1 MNRNKYKCGEKKVKY
16 ALRKLSQGVFSVAIG
31 SALFYSGPIMNNV
44 HADAISNAD
53 KVIQGLQ
60 NKDSNFAK
68 VELIPILKSE
78 LNNNEKSKITKNLP
92 KITVNKN
99 QKYYLVYQK
108 NSQNILPKTNEV
120 KSSINYLFIG
130 SSIVLA
136 SWILLSKKA
145 RKSKFLFSVLLLNSF
160 SGVQVLGLTMSND
173 QLLNRY
179 KQTVEVPV
187 GSSLPNIDVN
197 IPGYEFL
204 GYAPVE
210 NYSGKNDILKSNIGN
225 KKPEEN
231 IKEVKSSIAT
241 KKDETVT
248 EVIPYTTK
256 TIDNPELEEG
266 ITKVKTAGENGI
278 RSIVYKVTYDATGK
292 EINRVEVSNTVTK
305 APVEE
310 VIERGT
316 KPKVTTTEK
325 DETVTEVIPYTT
337 KTVDNPELEEGIT
350 KVKTAGENGIR
361 SIVYKVTYDATGK
374 EINRVEVSNTVTK
387 APVEEVIERGTK
399 PKVTTTEKDETVTEV
414 IPYTTK
420 TIDNPE
426 LEEGI
431 TKVKTAGENG
441 IRSIVYKVTYDAT
454 GKEINRVE
462 VSNTVTKAPVE
473 EVIERGTKPK
483 VTTTE
488 KDETVTEVIPYT
500 TKTVDNP
507 ELEEGITKVKTAG
520 ENGIRS
526 IVYKVTYD
534 ATGKEINRVE
544 VSNTVTKAPVE
555 EVIERGTKPKV
566 TTTEKDETVTE
577 VIPYTTKTIDNP
589 ELEEGITKVKTA
601 GENGIR
607 SIVYKVTYDA
617 TGKEINRV
625 EVSNTVTK
633 APVEE
638 VIERGTKPKVT
649 TTEKDETVTEVI
661 PYTTKTVDN
670 PELEE
675 GITKVKTAGENG
687 IRSIVYKVTYDA
699 TGKEINRVEVSNT
712 VTKAPVEEVIERG
725 TKPKVTTTEKDETVT
740 EVIPYTTK
748 TVDNPELEEG
758 ITKVKTAG
766 ENGIRSIVY
775 KVTYDATGKEINRV
789 EVSNTVTKAPVEEV
803 IERGTKKVKIDK
815 NKLEIVIDQ
824 AKTYQENQYT
834 TASWDVLRKA
844 LSSAEQTFNDT
855 NSTQEQVDQAV
866 STLQASIK
874 QLEKKPVNKEQLKQL
889 IDQTKTYQENQYTT
903 ASWDVLRKA
912 LSSAEQTFNDTN
924 STQEQVDQAV
934 STLQASIK
942 QLEKKPV
949 NKEQLKQLIDQT
961 KTYQENQYT
970 TASWD
975 VLRKALSSAEQTFND
990 TNSTQEQ
997 VDQAVSTLQASIKQ
1011 LEKKPVNKEQLK
1023 QLIDQTKTYQENQYT
1038 TASWDVLRKA
1048 LSSAEQTFNDTNS
1061 TQEQVDQAVSTL
1073 QASIKQLEKK
1083 PVNKEQL
1090 KQLIDQTKTY
1100 QENQYTTAS
1109 WDVLRKALSSAEQ
1122 TFNDTNSTQ
1131 EQVDQVVST
1140 LQASIKQLEKKPVN
1154 KEQLKQLIDQTK
1166 TYQENQYTTASWD
1179 VLRKALSSAE
1189 QTFNDTNSTQEQV
1202 DQAVSTLQASIKQLE
1217 KKPVNKEQLKQLID
1231 QTKTYQENQYTT
1243 ASWDVLRKALSSAE
1257 QTFNDTN
1264 STQEQVDQ
1272 AVSTLQASIKQLE
1285 KKPVNKEQLKQ
1296 LIDQTKTYQEN
1307 QYTTAS
1313 WDVLR
1318 KALSSAEQTFNDTNS
1333 TQEQVDQV
1341 VSTLQASI
1349 KQLEKKPVNKEQLK
1363 QLIDQTKTYQ
1373 ENQYTTA
1380 SWDVL
1385 RKALSS
1391 AEQTFN
1397 DTNSTQE
1404 QVDQAVSTLQASIK
1418 QLEKKPVNK
1427 EQLKQLIDQTKTYQE
1442 NQYTTASWDVLRKAL
1457 SSAEQTFNDTN
1468 STQEQVDQAV
1478 STLQASIKQLEK
1490 KPVNK
1495 EQLKQLIDQT
1505 KTYQENQYTTAS
1517 WDVLRKALSSAEQ
1530 TFNDTNST
1538 QEQVDQAVSTLQAS
1552 IKQLEKKPVNK
1563 EQLKQLI
1570 DQTKTYQENQYTTAS
1585 WDVLRKALSSAEQT
1599 FNDTNSTQEQVDQV
1613 VSTLQASIKQLEK
1626 KQIEPKVI
1634 LKNVIPDIVQKSASI
1649 DYKIVDPDSTIQSVQ
1664 VNVYQG
1670 DKFVEQK
1677 ELSLINYTV
1686 IINNLAYNTP
1696 YTLET
1701 IYRFS
1706 LNGQTISKTQ
1716 NETQIIELLPKKL
1729 EINNYASTKLY
1740 KLNTNGELQ
1749 NIIGLSDIPQDYSNY
1764 IVKVDTLNNKDILL
1778 PVHQIQEVTQD
1789 GIAKYKVIVHYPE
1802 LVTYDPK
1809 TNDYIENYSF
1819 YINKIIKKENEYTTF
1834 NELVN
1839 AINKNPSGT
1848 FVVGSDL
1855 SASNSSVTGDSYISV
1870 DFTGTLKSEYGHTY
1884 NIYNLSKPLFNSI
1897 MNSTIKDINLLDVSI
1912 SGSQSNVGAL
1922 AKTAINSV
1930 IDNVHVSGKISA
1942 PTNIGGVVYSLTKNS
1957 TILNS
1962 SFTGSINLTSSQNYF
1977 VGGLVGNL
1985 SGQSI
1990 INRSYADI
1998 NIVATAYR
2006 NDNKIG
2012 GLVGQSDSNT
2022 LIENSYV
2029 TGKIKNSGT
2038 GGFVGGIIGSAWWN
2052 GRLQNII
2059 TSVKVTGGN
2068 IIHGDTGYTN
2078 APFTNIYYVEGN
2090 ASGNTNH
2097 QSTGITTNKA
2107 KELINNWNIKIIP
2120 IEPNYNLINYSYLLG
2135 YEKDREVSY
2144 HNIEKLIPLYDRYT
2158 ILRYGNLVNKND
2170 KLYTTK
2176 ILSVTPMQNNF
2187 IITDIFSNLNKINR
2201 LLIHYEDGTV
2211 EFMKLSN
2218 SSTFKNTNLVE
2229 FQLGDNLIYTPMQ
2242 FKSDFS
2248 NVLTNV
2254 LRKFQDIEYLS
2265 PDMLNKFG
2273 FMWTQNE
2280 IQAAQNKAIQDYKNN
2295 TKNPPINPEKEQEL
2309 KQKALQDLQ
2318 TSKYN
2323 KLRDMYLLESF
2334 TEVKKNISKELKS
2347 ILTNGSVVD
2356 LNSLGIVKYLT
2367 DKLQNQAL
2375 NLLLGLSYVNR
2386 LYNIN
2391 YGDINIKDLA
2401 MYRTDFYGIK
2411 SNNLDWLISFGNIG
2425 YENLRVKNN
2434 YNSFS
2439 AQFSSITG
2447 KADLIDY
2454 LDYNRNLFLPNVDE
2468 NNWFKSATKA
2478 YIYEAASKEVP
2489 NADVKI
2495 YSRLKGK
2502 YRAEYKNFILPL
2514 LNLKSNDVFV
2524 VTNMST
2530 ITFGL
2535 YERYIDEALK
2545 KTPTIYAQKVK
2556 EFEKT
2561 INHYGD
2567 LWAGYYDT
2575 WYRIVDDKVKSKLYT
2590 SDIPVWDGYWIIDN
2604 TQSGYWKNRWVGPYD
2619 SSVPG
2624 MTEFFGA
2631 IGKWYNPN
2639 GTGAYANGSLVHF
2652 VVDAVVS
2659 DYGTSTLTH
2668 EMTHNFDGK
2677 IYLNGYGRRNGQY
2690 AENFAMGLL
2699 QSPYTKDSSIYGLN
2713 LVYNWPE
2720 DSLRSQNYSPS
2731 IFKSDLD
2738 LGNYMHGVF
2747 DVTYLLDYV
2756 EAEVS
2761 LAKEKNDQKLLYKKL
2776 TSSGGTDKVVDFTDE
2791 EWNRMNLRTV
2801 NDLIDYNVVSSRYYK
2816 GANVGNNS
2824 YFEVSMY
2831 APIYAGLQSTT
2842 GVSGGLIFRKSAY
2855 ELLAAKGW
2863 DNGFVSYTSNQ
2874 YADDA
2879 KNEGQVFSDSYVV
2892 HKILG
2897 NEYNDYAAFKKAMF
2911 QERIA
2916 KKDKLREITINWDN
2930 SNRTIRSY
2938 EDLKSLFEDALN
2950 KDLALAKSNRNM
2962 HYIDDLK
2969 SKIMQSC
2976 HLLTN
2981 DFKSSIFK

>member
-420 TIDNPE
+420 T
-426 LEEGI
+426 
-431 TKVKTAGENG
+431 
-441 IRSIVYKVTYDAT
+441 
-454 GKEINRVE
+454 
-462 VSNTVTKAPVE
+462 
-473 EVIERGTKPK
+473 
-483 VTTTE
+483 
-488 KDETVTEVIPYT
+488 
-500 TKTVDNP
+500 VDNP

-544 VSNTVTKAPVE
+544 VSNTVTKVPVE

-1131 EQVDQVVST
+1131 EQVDQ
-1140 LQASIKQLEKKPVN
+1140 A
-1154 KEQLKQLIDQTK
+1154 
-1166 TYQENQYTTASWD
+1166 
-1179 VLRKALSSAE
+1179 
-1189 QTFNDTNSTQEQV
+1189 
-1202 DQAVSTLQASIKQLE
+1202 
-1217 KKPVNKEQLKQLID
+1217 
-1231 QTKTYQENQYTT
+1231 
-1243 ASWDVLRKALSSAE
+1243 
-1257 QTFNDTN
+1257 
-1264 STQEQVDQ
+1264 
-1272 AVSTLQASIKQLE
+1272 
-1285 KKPVNKEQLKQ
+1285 
-1296 LIDQTKTYQEN
+1296 
-1307 QYTTAS
+1307 
-1313 WDVLR
+1313 
-1318 KALSSAEQTFNDTNS
+1318 
-1333 TQEQVDQV
+1333 

-1957 TILNS
+1957 TMLNS

>member
-256 TIDNPELEEG
+256 T
-266 ITKVKTAGENGI
+266 
-278 RSIVYKVTYDATGK
+278 
-292 EINRVEVSNTVTK
+292 
-305 APVEE
+305 
-310 VIERGT
+310 
-316 KPKVTTTEK
+316 
-325 DETVTEVIPYTT
+325 
-337 KTVDNPELEEGIT
+337 VDNPELEEGIT

-420 TIDNPE
+420 TI
-426 LEEGI
+426 
-431 TKVKTAGENG
+431 
-441 IRSIVYKVTYDAT
+441 
-454 GKEINRVE
+454 
-462 VSNTVTKAPVE
+462 
-473 EVIERGTKPK
+473 
-483 VTTTE
+483 
-488 KDETVTEVIPYT
+488 
-500 TKTVDNP
+500 
-507 ELEEGITKVKTAG
+507 
-520 ENGIRS
+520 
-526 IVYKVTYD
+526 
-534 ATGKEINRVE
+534 
-544 VSNTVTKAPVE
+544 
-555 EVIERGTKPKV
+555 
-566 TTTEKDETVTE
+566 
-577 VIPYTTKTIDNP
+577 
-589 ELEEGITKVKTA
+589 
-601 GENGIR
+601 
-607 SIVYKVTYDA
+607 
-617 TGKEINRV
+617 
-625 EVSNTVTK
+625 
-633 APVEE
+633 
-638 VIERGTKPKVT
+638 
-649 TTEKDETVTEVI
+649 
-661 PYTTKTVDN
+661 
-670 PELEE
+670 
-675 GITKVKTAGENG
+675 
-687 IRSIVYKVTYDA
+687 
-699 TGKEINRVEVSNT
+699 
-712 VTKAPVEEVIERG
+712 
-725 TKPKVTTTEKDETVT
+725 
-740 EVIPYTTK
+740 
-748 TVDNPELEEG
+748 DNPELEEG

-924 STQEQVDQAV
+924 STQEQVDQA
-934 STLQASIK
+934 
-942 QLEKKPV
+942 
-949 NKEQLKQLIDQT
+949 
-961 KTYQENQYT
+961 
-970 TASWD
+970 
-975 VLRKALSSAEQTFND
+975 
-990 TNSTQEQ
+990 
-997 VDQAVSTLQASIKQ
+997 
-1011 LEKKPVNKEQLK
+1011 
-1023 QLIDQTKTYQENQYT
+1023 
-1038 TASWDVLRKA
+1038 
-1048 LSSAEQTFNDTNS
+1048 
-1061 TQEQVDQAVSTL
+1061 
-1073 QASIKQLEKK
+1073 
-1083 PVNKEQL
+1083 
-1090 KQLIDQTKTY
+1090 
-1100 QENQYTTAS
+1100 
-1109 WDVLRKALSSAEQ
+1109 
-1122 TFNDTNSTQ
+1122 
-1131 EQVDQVVST
+1131 
-1140 LQASIKQLEKKPVN
+1140 
-1154 KEQLKQLIDQTK
+1154 
-1166 TYQENQYTTASWD
+1166 
-1179 VLRKALSSAE
+1179 
-1189 QTFNDTNSTQEQV
+1189 
-1202 DQAVSTLQASIKQLE
+1202 
-1217 KKPVNKEQLKQLID
+1217 
-1231 QTKTYQENQYTT
+1231 
-1243 ASWDVLRKALSSAE
+1243 
-1257 QTFNDTN
+1257 
-1264 STQEQVDQ
+1264 
-1272 AVSTLQASIKQLE
+1272 
-1285 KKPVNKEQLKQ
+1285 
-1296 LIDQTKTYQEN
+1296 
-1307 QYTTAS
+1307 
-1313 WDVLR
+1313 
-1318 KALSSAEQTFNDTNS
+1318 
-1333 TQEQVDQV
+1333 
-1341 VSTLQASI
+1341 
-1349 KQLEKKPVNKEQLK
+1349 
-1363 QLIDQTKTYQ
+1363 
-1373 ENQYTTA
+1373 
-1380 SWDVL
+1380 
-1385 RKALSS
+1385 
-1391 AEQTFN
+1391 
-1397 DTNSTQE
+1397 
-1404 QVDQAVSTLQASIK
+1404 
-1418 QLEKKPVNK
+1418 
-1427 EQLKQLIDQTKTYQE
+1427 
-1442 NQYTTASWDVLRKAL
+1442 
-1457 SSAEQTFNDTN
+1457 
-1468 STQEQVDQAV
+1468 
-1478 STLQASIKQLEK
+1478 
-1490 KPVNK
+1490 
-1495 EQLKQLIDQT
+1495 
-1505 KTYQENQYTTAS
+1505 
-1517 WDVLRKALSSAEQ
+1517 
-1530 TFNDTNST
+1530 
-1538 QEQVDQAVSTLQAS
+1538 
-1552 IKQLEKKPVNK
+1552 
-1563 EQLKQLI
+1563 
-1570 DQTKTYQENQYTTAS
+1570 
-1585 WDVLRKALSSAEQT
+1585 
-1599 FNDTNSTQEQVDQV
+1599 

-1957 TILNS
+1957 TMLNS

-2478 YIYEAASKEVP
+2478 YIYEASSKEVP

>member
-1 MNRNKYKCGEKKVKY
+1 MDQAVSTLQASIKQLEKK
-16 ALRKLSQGVFSVAIG
+16 
-31 SALFYSGPIMNNV
+31 P
-44 HADAISNAD
+44 
-53 KVIQGLQ
+53 
-60 NKDSNFAK
+60 
-68 VELIPILKSE
+68 
-78 LNNNEKSKITKNLP
+78 
-92 KITVNKN
+92 VNK
-99 QKYYLVYQK
+99 
-108 NSQNILPKTNEV
+108 E
-120 KSSINYLFIG
+120 
-130 SSIVLA
+130 
-136 SWILLSKKA
+136 
-145 RKSKFLFSVLLLNSF
+145 
-160 SGVQVLGLTMSND
+160 
-173 QLLNRY
+173 QL
-179 KQTVEVPV
+179 KQ
-187 GSSLPNIDVN
+187 L
-197 IPGYEFL
+197 
-204 GYAPVE
+204 
-210 NYSGKNDILKSNIGN
+210 
-225 KKPEEN
+225 
-231 IKEVKSSIAT
+231 
-241 KKDETVT
+241 
-248 EVIPYTTK
+248 
-256 TIDNPELEEG
+256 
-266 ITKVKTAGENGI
+266 
-278 RSIVYKVTYDATGK
+278 
-292 EINRVEVSNTVTK
+292 
-305 APVEE
+305 
-310 VIERGT
+310 
-316 KPKVTTTEK
+316 
-325 DETVTEVIPYTT
+325 
-337 KTVDNPELEEGIT
+337 
-350 KVKTAGENGIR
+350 
-361 SIVYKVTYDATGK
+361 
-374 EINRVEVSNTVTK
+374 
-387 APVEEVIERGTK
+387 
-399 PKVTTTEKDETVTEV
+399 
-414 IPYTTK
+414 
-420 TIDNPE
+420 
-426 LEEGI
+426 
-431 TKVKTAGENG
+431 
-441 IRSIVYKVTYDAT
+441 
-454 GKEINRVE
+454 
-462 VSNTVTKAPVE
+462 
-473 EVIERGTKPK
+473 
-483 VTTTE
+483 
-488 KDETVTEVIPYT
+488 
-500 TKTVDNP
+500 
-507 ELEEGITKVKTAG
+507 
-520 ENGIRS
+520 
-526 IVYKVTYD
+526 
-534 ATGKEINRVE
+534 
-544 VSNTVTKAPVE
+544 
-555 EVIERGTKPKV
+555 
-566 TTTEKDETVTE
+566 
-577 VIPYTTKTIDNP
+577 
-589 ELEEGITKVKTA
+589 
-601 GENGIR
+601 
-607 SIVYKVTYDA
+607 
-617 TGKEINRV
+617 
-625 EVSNTVTK
+625 
-633 APVEE
+633 
-638 VIERGTKPKVT
+638 
-649 TTEKDETVTEVI
+649 
-661 PYTTKTVDN
+661 
-670 PELEE
+670 
-675 GITKVKTAGENG
+675 
-687 IRSIVYKVTYDA
+687 
-699 TGKEINRVEVSNT
+699 
-712 VTKAPVEEVIERG
+712 
-725 TKPKVTTTEKDETVT
+725 
-740 EVIPYTTK
+740 
-748 TVDNPELEEG
+748 
-758 ITKVKTAG
+758 
-766 ENGIRSIVY
+766 
-775 KVTYDATGKEINRV
+775 
-789 EVSNTVTKAPVEEV
+789 
-803 IERGTKKVKIDK
+803 
-815 NKLEIVIDQ
+815 IDQ
-824 AKTYQENQYT
+824 IKTYQENQYT

-844 LSSAEQTFNDT
+844 LSSAEQTFNNT

-889 IDQTKTYQENQYTT
+889 IDQIKTYQENQYTT

-912 LSSAEQTFNDTN
+912 LSSAEQTFNNTN
-924 STQEQVDQAV
+924 STQEQVDQA
-934 STLQASIK
+934 
-942 QLEKKPV
+942 
-949 NKEQLKQLIDQT
+949 
-961 KTYQENQYT
+961 
-970 TASWD
+970 
-975 VLRKALSSAEQTFND
+975 
-990 TNSTQEQ
+990 
-997 VDQAVSTLQASIKQ
+997 
-1011 LEKKPVNKEQLK
+1011 
-1023 QLIDQTKTYQENQYT
+1023 
-1038 TASWDVLRKA
+1038 
-1048 LSSAEQTFNDTNS
+1048 
-1061 TQEQVDQAVSTL
+1061 
-1073 QASIKQLEKK
+1073 
-1083 PVNKEQL
+1083 
-1090 KQLIDQTKTY
+1090 
-1100 QENQYTTAS
+1100 
-1109 WDVLRKALSSAEQ
+1109 
-1122 TFNDTNSTQ
+1122 
-1131 EQVDQVVST
+1131 
-1140 LQASIKQLEKKPVN
+1140 
-1154 KEQLKQLIDQTK
+1154 
-1166 TYQENQYTTASWD
+1166 
-1179 VLRKALSSAE
+1179 
-1189 QTFNDTNSTQEQV
+1189 
-1202 DQAVSTLQASIKQLE
+1202 
-1217 KKPVNKEQLKQLID
+1217 
-1231 QTKTYQENQYTT
+1231 
-1243 ASWDVLRKALSSAE
+1243 
-1257 QTFNDTN
+1257 
-1264 STQEQVDQ
+1264 
-1272 AVSTLQASIKQLE
+1272 
-1285 KKPVNKEQLKQ
+1285 
-1296 LIDQTKTYQEN
+1296 
-1307 QYTTAS
+1307 
-1313 WDVLR
+1313 
-1318 KALSSAEQTFNDTNS
+1318 
-1333 TQEQVDQV
+1333 
-1341 VSTLQASI
+1341 
-1349 KQLEKKPVNKEQLK
+1349 
-1363 QLIDQTKTYQ
+1363 
-1373 ENQYTTA
+1373 
-1380 SWDVL
+1380 
-1385 RKALSS
+1385 
-1391 AEQTFN
+1391 
-1397 DTNSTQE
+1397 
-1404 QVDQAVSTLQASIK
+1404 
-1418 QLEKKPVNK
+1418 
-1427 EQLKQLIDQTKTYQE
+1427 
-1442 NQYTTASWDVLRKAL
+1442 
-1457 SSAEQTFNDTN
+1457 
-1468 STQEQVDQAV
+1468 
-1478 STLQASIKQLEK
+1478 
-1490 KPVNK
+1490 
-1495 EQLKQLIDQT
+1495 
-1505 KTYQENQYTTAS
+1505 
-1517 WDVLRKALSSAEQ
+1517 
-1530 TFNDTNST
+1530 
-1538 QEQVDQAVSTLQAS
+1538 
-1552 IKQLEKKPVNK
+1552 
-1563 EQLKQLI
+1563 
-1570 DQTKTYQENQYTTAS
+1570 
-1585 WDVLRKALSSAEQT
+1585 
-1599 FNDTNSTQEQVDQV
+1599 

-1649 DYKIVDPDSTIQSVQ
+1649 DYTIVDPDSTIQSVQ

-1670 DKFVEQK
+1670 DKLVEQK
-1677 ELSLINYTV
+1677 ELSLINYSV
-1686 IINNLAYNTP
+1686 IINNLAYNTL

-1706 LNGQTISKTQ
+1706 LNGQTISKKQ
-1716 NETQIIELLPKKL
+1716 KETQIIGLVPKKL

-1855 SASNSSVTGDSYISV
+1855 SASDSSVTGDSYISV

-1942 PTNIGGVVYSLTKNS
+1942 PTNIGGVVYSLTQNS
-1957 TILNS
+1957 TISNS

-1998 NIVATAYR
+1998 NIIATAYR

-2038 GGFVGGIIGSAWWN
+2038 GGFVGGIIGSAWWD

-2068 IIHGDTGYTN
+2068 IIHGDTGYTD

-2097 QSTGITTNKA
+2097 QSTGVTTNKA
-2107 KELINNWNIKIIP
+2107 KDLINNWNIKIIP

-2211 EFMKLSN
+2211 ESMKLSN

-2273 FMWTQNE
+2273 FMWTQDE

-2295 TKNPPINPEKEQEL
+2295 TKNPPISLEKEQEL

-2356 LNSLGIVKYLT
+2356 LNSLRIVKYLT

-2391 YGDINIKDLA
+2391 YGDVNIKDLA

-2454 LDYNRNLFLPNVDE
+2454 LDYNRHLFLPNVDE

-2604 TQSGYWKNRWVGPYD
+2604 TQIGYWKNRWVGPYD

-2631 IGKWYNPN
+2631 IGKWYDPN
-2639 GTGAYANGSLVHF
+2639 GTGAYANGNLVHF

-2668 EMTHNFDGK
+2668 EMTHNFDGG

-2731 IFKSDLD
+2731 IFKSNLD
-2738 LGNYMHGVF
+2738 LGKYMHGVF

-2776 TSSGGTDKVVDFTDE
+2776 TSSDSTDKVVDFTDE

-2824 YFEVSMY
+2824 YFEISMY

-2962 HYIDDLK
+2962 YYIDDLK
-2969 SKIMQSC
+2969 SKIMQAY
-2976 HLLTN
+2976 HFLTN

>member
-1 MNRNKYKCGEKKVKY
+1 
-16 ALRKLSQGVFSVAIG
+16 
-31 SALFYSGPIMNNV
+31 
-44 HADAISNAD
+44 
-53 KVIQGLQ
+53 
-60 NKDSNFAK
+60 
-68 VELIPILKSE
+68 
-78 LNNNEKSKITKNLP
+78 
-92 KITVNKN
+92 
-99 QKYYLVYQK
+99 
-108 NSQNILPKTNEV
+108 
-120 KSSINYLFIG
+120 
-130 SSIVLA
+130 
-136 SWILLSKKA
+136 
-145 RKSKFLFSVLLLNSF
+145 
-160 SGVQVLGLTMSND
+160 
-173 QLLNRY
+173 
-179 KQTVEVPV
+179 
-187 GSSLPNIDVN
+187 
-197 IPGYEFL
+197 
-204 GYAPVE
+204 
-210 NYSGKNDILKSNIGN
+210 
-225 KKPEEN
+225 
-231 IKEVKSSIAT
+231 
-241 KKDETVT
+241 
-248 EVIPYTTK
+248 
-256 TIDNPELEEG
+256 
-266 ITKVKTAGENGI
+266 
-278 RSIVYKVTYDATGK
+278 
-292 EINRVEVSNTVTK
+292 
-305 APVEE
+305 
-310 VIERGT
+310 
-316 KPKVTTTEK
+316 
-325 DETVTEVIPYTT
+325 
-337 KTVDNPELEEGIT
+337 
-350 KVKTAGENGIR
+350 
-361 SIVYKVTYDATGK
+361 
-374 EINRVEVSNTVTK
+374 
-387 APVEEVIERGTK
+387 
-399 PKVTTTEKDETVTEV
+399 
-414 IPYTTK
+414 
-420 TIDNPE
+420 
-426 LEEGI
+426 
-431 TKVKTAGENG
+431 
-441 IRSIVYKVTYDAT
+441 
-454 GKEINRVE
+454 
-462 VSNTVTKAPVE
+462 
-473 EVIERGTKPK
+473 
-483 VTTTE
+483 
-488 KDETVTEVIPYT
+488 
-500 TKTVDNP
+500 
-507 ELEEGITKVKTAG
+507 
-520 ENGIRS
+520 
-526 IVYKVTYD
+526 
-534 ATGKEINRVE
+534 
-544 VSNTVTKAPVE
+544 
-555 EVIERGTKPKV
+555 
-566 TTTEKDETVTE
+566 
-577 VIPYTTKTIDNP
+577 
-589 ELEEGITKVKTA
+589 
-601 GENGIR
+601 
-607 SIVYKVTYDA
+607 
-617 TGKEINRV
+617 
-625 EVSNTVTK
+625 
-633 APVEE
+633 
-638 VIERGTKPKVT
+638 
-649 TTEKDETVTEVI
+649 
-661 PYTTKTVDN
+661 
-670 PELEE
+670 
-675 GITKVKTAGENG
+675 
-687 IRSIVYKVTYDA
+687 
-699 TGKEINRVEVSNT
+699 
-712 VTKAPVEEVIERG
+712 
-725 TKPKVTTTEKDETVT
+725 
-740 EVIPYTTK
+740 
-748 TVDNPELEEG
+748 
-758 ITKVKTAG
+758 
-766 ENGIRSIVY
+766 
-775 KVTYDATGKEINRV
+775 
-789 EVSNTVTKAPVEEV
+789 
-803 IERGTKKVKIDK
+803 
-815 NKLEIVIDQ
+815 
-824 AKTYQENQYT
+824 
-834 TASWDVLRKA
+834 
-844 LSSAEQTFNDT
+844 
-855 NSTQEQVDQAV
+855 
-866 STLQASIK
+866 
-874 QLEKKPVNKEQLKQL
+874 
-889 IDQTKTYQENQYTT
+889 
-903 ASWDVLRKA
+903 
-912 LSSAEQTFNDTN
+912 
-924 STQEQVDQAV
+924 
-934 STLQASIK
+934 
-942 QLEKKPV
+942 
-949 NKEQLKQLIDQT
+949 
-961 KTYQENQYT
+961 
-970 TASWD
+970 
-975 VLRKALSSAEQTFND
+975 
-990 TNSTQEQ
+990 
-997 VDQAVSTLQASIKQ
+997 
-1011 LEKKPVNKEQLK
+1011 
-1023 QLIDQTKTYQENQYT
+1023 
-1038 TASWDVLRKA
+1038 
-1048 LSSAEQTFNDTNS
+1048 
-1061 TQEQVDQAVSTL
+1061 
-1073 QASIKQLEKK
+1073 
-1083 PVNKEQL
+1083 
-1090 KQLIDQTKTY
+1090 
-1100 QENQYTTAS
+1100 
-1109 WDVLRKALSSAEQ
+1109 
-1122 TFNDTNSTQ
+1122 
-1131 EQVDQVVST
+1131 
-1140 LQASIKQLEKKPVN
+1140 
-1154 KEQLKQLIDQTK
+1154 
-1166 TYQENQYTTASWD
+1166 
-1179 VLRKALSSAE
+1179 
-1189 QTFNDTNSTQEQV
+1189 
-1202 DQAVSTLQASIKQLE
+1202 
-1217 KKPVNKEQLKQLID
+1217 
-1231 QTKTYQENQYTT
+1231 
-1243 ASWDVLRKALSSAE
+1243 
-1257 QTFNDTN
+1257 
-1264 STQEQVDQ
+1264 
-1272 AVSTLQASIKQLE
+1272 
-1285 KKPVNKEQLKQ
+1285 
-1296 LIDQTKTYQEN
+1296 
-1307 QYTTAS
+1307 
-1313 WDVLR
+1313 
-1318 KALSSAEQTFNDTNS
+1318 
-1333 TQEQVDQV
+1333 
-1341 VSTLQASI
+1341 
-1349 KQLEKKPVNKEQLK
+1349 
-1363 QLIDQTKTYQ
+1363 
-1373 ENQYTTA
+1373 
-1380 SWDVL
+1380 
-1385 RKALSS
+1385 
-1391 AEQTFN
+1391 
-1397 DTNSTQE
+1397 
-1404 QVDQAVSTLQASIK
+1404 
-1418 QLEKKPVNK
+1418 
-1427 EQLKQLIDQTKTYQE
+1427 
-1442 NQYTTASWDVLRKAL
+1442 
-1457 SSAEQTFNDTN
+1457 
-1468 STQEQVDQAV
+1468 
-1478 STLQASIKQLEK
+1478 
-1490 KPVNK
+1490 
-1495 EQLKQLIDQT
+1495 

-1957 TILNS
+1957 TMLNS